1 MKLQKTLSS
10 HNYLEKNGAGRIR
23 LYCKATVIKMVLYQ
37 YKNRNIDQW
46 NRRESPEINPHTY
59 GQLIYNGGKIFPGCS
74 VVNNLSA
81 NSAEEGSILGLRKF
95 PGEGIGYLLQ
105 YSRAS
110 LMAQTVKNLP
120 GMQETW
126 VQPLGQEDP
135 PGGGHG
141 NPFQYSCLENPPW
154 TEKPGGLQPMGSQ
167 RVGRD

>member
-1 MKLQKTLSS
+1 MEQ
-10 HNYLEKNGAGRIR
+10 
-23 LYCKATVIKMVLYQ
+23 
-37 YKNRNIDQW
+37 NRNIDQW

-81 NSAEEGSILGLRKF
+81 NSGEEGSILGLRKF

-105 YSRAS
+105 YLRAS

-126 VQPLGQEDP
+126 VQSLGQEDP

-154 TEKPGGLQPMGSQ
+154 TEKPGRLQPVGSQ